1 MKNILTKFIVEPS
14 KNLLN
19 MDLENELK
27 ICNHLSNKERNND
40 SNGNI
45 LSLLKNELRYS
56 LNDEEDKL
64 IKKAISK
71 ILIRYSTFFNEPAST
86 KFHGAYKGGL
96 IDHSLAV
103 YLAAIRTSIHYG
115 IQASEVNPIACLFH
129 DICKVGKYKL
139 IKDNKS
145 DDGFKYVYNNEYNGI
160 EHGAESLR
168 RLLNIEGV
176 GELIPEPWQIAIAYH
191 MGVFGVSNIE
201 MQNFSTMS
209 ERYPEVLLL
218 HHSDMIAT
226 KIYDL

>member
-1 MKNILTKFIVEPS
+1 MKKFLTKFIDEPS
-14 KNLLN
+14 KKLLIK
-19 MDLENELK
+19 NELK
-27 ICNHLSNKERNND
+27 IYNHLFNEERNNN
-40 SNGNI
+40 SNDKI
-45 LSLLKNELRYS
+45 LSLLKDELIYS
-56 LNDEEDKL
+56 INDEKDKL

-103 YLAAIRTSIHYG
+103 YLAAIRTSIYYG
-115 IQASEVNPIACLFH
+115 IQVSEVNPIACLFH
-129 DICKVGKYKL
+129 DICKVDKYKL
-139 IKDNKS
+139 IKDNKNN
-145 DDGFKYVYNNEYNGI
+145 DGFKYVYNNEYNGI

-168 RLLNIEGV
+168 RLLNIEGIS
-176 GELIPEPWQIAIAYH
+176 ELISEPWQIAIAYH
-191 MGVFGVSNIE
+191 MGVFGVSNTE

-218 HHSDMIAT
+218 HHADMIAT

>member
-1 MKNILTKFIVEPS
+1 MKKFLQSKDGQSEELLMKNE
-14 KNLLN
+14 
-19 MDLENELK
+19 MK
-27 ICNHLSNKERNND
+27 ICKHLSSEERNND
-40 SNGNI
+40 SNGKI
-45 LSLLKNELRYS
+45 LSLLKDELLYS
-56 LNDEEDKL
+56 LNDEEDKS

-71 ILIRYSTFFNEPAST
+71 ILIRYSSFFNEPAST
-86 KFHGAYKGGL
+86 KYHGAYKGGL

-139 IKDNKS
+139 VKDDKKG
-145 DDGFKYVYNNEYNGI
+145 DDSFKYIYNNDYDGI

-191 MGVFGVSNIE
+191 MGVFGVSNTE

-209 ERYPEVLLL
+209 ERHPEVLLL
-218 HHSDMIAT
+218 HHADMIAT

>member
-1 MKNILTKFIVEPS
+1 MKNILTKFIDEPS
-14 KNLLN
+14 KNLLIQ
-19 MDLENELK
+19 NELK
-27 ICNHLSNKERNND
+27 IYNHLSNEERNNN
-40 SNGNI
+40 SNGKI
-45 LSLLKNELRYS
+45 LSLLKDELLYS

-64 IKKAISK
+64 IKRAICK
-71 ILIRYSTFFNEPAST
+71 ILIKYSTFFNDPAST
-86 KFHGAYKGGL
+86 KFHGAYRGGL
-96 IDHSLAV
+96 VDHSLAV
-103 YLAAIRTSIHYG
+103 YLAAIRTSNYYG
-115 IQASEVNPIACLFH
+115 INPSDVNPIACLFH

-145 DDGFKYVYNNEYNGI
+145 DDGFKYIYNNDYNGI

-191 MGVFGVSNIE
+191 MGVFGVSSTE

-226 KIYDL
+226 KIYGL

>member
-1 MKNILTKFIVEPS
+1 MNKFLQSKDGQSEELLMKNEI
-14 KNLLN
+14 
-19 MDLENELK
+19 K
-27 ICNHLSNKERNND
+27 ICKHLSDEERNND
-40 SNGNI
+40 SNGKI
-45 LSLLKNELRYS
+45 LSLLKDELLYS
-56 LNDEEDKL
+56 LNDKEDKL
-64 IKKAISK
+64 IKRAISK
-71 ILIRYSTFFNEPAST
+71 ILIRYSSFFNEPAST

-103 YLAAIRTSIHYG
+103 YLAAIRTSIYYG

-139 IKDNKS
+139 VKDEKKG
-145 DDGFKYVYNNEYNGI
+145 DDSFKYVYNNDYNGI

-176 GELIPEPWQIAIAYH
+176 GEMIPEPWQIAIAYH
-191 MGVFGVSNIE
+191 MGVFGVSNTE

-218 HHSDMIAT
+218 HHADMIAT

>member
-1 MKNILTKFIVEPS
+1 MKNILQS
-14 KNLLN
+14 KDEQSEELL
-19 MDLENELK
+19 MRNELK
-27 ICNHLSNKERNND
+27 IYQHLSNEERNND
-40 SNGNI
+40 SNGKI
-45 LSLLKNELRYS
+45 LSLLTEELLYS
-56 LNDEEDKL
+56 LNDEEDKS

-71 ILIRYSTFFNEPAST
+71 ILIRYSTFFNEPSST
-86 KFHGAYKGGL
+86 KFHSAYKGGL

-103 YLAAIRTSIHYG
+103 YLAAIRTSTYYG

-139 IKDNKS
+139 IKDDKK
-145 DDGFKYVYNNEYNGI
+145 DDNSFKYIYNNECNGI

-168 RLLNIEGV
+168 RLLNIEGI

-191 MGVFGVSNIE
+191 MGVFGVSSTE

-218 HHSDMIAT
+218 HHADMIAT

>member
-1 MKNILTKFIVEPS
+1 MKNILQPKDGPS
-14 KNLLN
+14 EELLAR
-19 MDLENELK
+19 NEMK
-27 ICNHLSNKERNND
+27 ICQHLLNKERNND
-40 SNGNI
+40 SNGEI
-45 LSLLKNELRYS
+45 LRLLKNDLLYS

-64 IKKAISK
+64 IKRAISK

-86 KFHGAYKGGL
+86 KYHGAYKGGL
-96 IDHSLAV
+96 VDHSLAV

-139 IKDNKS
+139 IKDEKS
-145 DDGFKYVYNNEYNGI
+145 NTGFKYIYDNEYNGI

-168 RLLNIEGV
+168 RLLNLNIEGV
-176 GELIPEPWQIAIAYH
+176 GELISIPWQFAIAYH
-191 MGVFGVSNIE
+191 MGVFGVPNTE

-218 HHSDMIAT
+218 HHADMIAT

>member
-1 MKNILTKFIVEPS
+1 MKNILQS
-14 KNLLN
+14 KDEQSEELL
-19 MDLENELK
+19 MRNELK
-27 ICNHLSNKERNND
+27 IYQHLSNEERNND
-40 SNGNI
+40 SNGKI
-45 LSLLKNELRYS
+45 LSLLTEELLYS
-56 LNDEEDKL
+56 LNDEEDKS

-103 YLAAIRTSIHYG
+103 YLAAIRTSTYYG
-115 IQASEVNPIACLFH
+115 IQVSEVNPIACLFH

-139 IKDNKS
+139 IKDDKKGDNS
-145 DDGFKYVYNNEYNGI
+145 FKYIYNNECNGI

-176 GELIPEPWQIAIAYH
+176 SELIPEPWQIAIAYH
-191 MGVFGVSNIE
+191 MGVFGVSNTE

-218 HHSDMIAT
+218 HHADMIAT

>member
-1 MKNILTKFIVEPS
+1 MKNVLTKFVDESS
-14 KNLLN
+14 KKLLMN
-19 MDLENELK
+19 NEMK
-27 ICNHLSNKERNND
+27 IYNHLSNEERNND
-40 SNGNI
+40 SNGKI
-45 LSLLKNELRYS
+45 LSLLKDELLYS
-56 LNDEEDKL
+56 LSDEEDKL

-103 YLAAIRTSIHYG
+103 YLAAIRTSIYYG

-139 IKDNKS
+139 IKDDKKGDNS
-145 DDGFKYVYNNEYNGI
+145 FKYIYNNEYNGI

-191 MGVFGVSNIE
+191 MGVFGVSNTE

-218 HHSDMIAT
+218 HHADMIAT

>member
-1 MKNILTKFIVEPS
+1 MKNILQS
-14 KNLLN
+14 KDEQSEEFL
-19 MDLENELK
+19 MRNELK
-27 ICNHLSNKERNND
+27 IYQHLSNEERNND
-40 SNGNI
+40 SNDKI
-45 LSLLKNELRYS
+45 LSLLKDELLYS

-103 YLAAIRTSIHYG
+103 YLAAIRTSIYYG

-139 IKDNKS
+139 IKDDKKGDNS
-145 DDGFKYVYNNEYNGI
+145 FKYIYNNECNGI

-176 GELIPEPWQIAIAYH
+176 SELIPEPWQIAIAYH
-191 MGVFGVSNIE
+191 MGVFGVSNTE

-218 HHSDMIAT
+218 HHADMIAT

>member
-1 MKNILTKFIVEPS
+1 MEDLILMGKDLICEITEYMDKFRDPKQCNLEYIHTYIFTKDGKPVI
-14 KNLLN
+14 
-19 MDLENELK
+19 
-27 ICNHLSNKERNND
+27 
-40 SNGNI
+40 GT
-45 LSLLKNELRYS
+45 Y
-56 LNDEEDKL
+56 NDEEDKL

-176 GELIPEPWQIAIAYH
+176 GELISEPWQIAIAYH
-191 MGVFGVSNIE
+191 MGVFGVSSTE

-218 HHSDMIAT
+218 HHADMIAT

>member
-1 MKNILTKFIVEPS
+1 MKNILQS
-14 KNLLN
+14 KYEQSEELLI
-19 MDLENELK
+19 ENELK
-27 ICNHLSNKERNND
+27 IYQHLSDKERNND
-40 SNGNI
+40 SNGKI
-45 LSLLKNELRYS
+45 LSLLKDELLYS
-56 LNDEEDKL
+56 LNDEEDKS

-103 YLAAIRTSIHYG
+103 YLAAIRTSIYYG

-139 IKDNKS
+139 IKDDKKG
-145 DDGFKYVYNNEYNGI
+145 DDSFKYIYNNEYNGI

-176 GELIPEPWQIAIAYH
+176 SELIPEPWQIAIAYH
-191 MGVFGVSNIE
+191 MGVFGVSNTE

-218 HHSDMIAT
+218 HHADMIAT